1 MHFIFYL
8 EVFILIS
15 VFVCFFFGSLR
26 SVKLYVQL
34 YINIPS
40 TFLHQ
45 CTSSMVT
52 SSHQHSIFFHHNIY
66 ILIYKSYFPSFG
78 VVVVKRLGVRYI
90 TTSLWVLS
98 FYPMW
103 SSSPGTDHWS
113 VDFLGVL
120 CFPSPITWHILMT
133 LIVTLC
139 RV

>member
-15 VFVCFFFGSLR
+15 GFFFFVLSDLSNSMCSCTLISPAHFYI
-26 SVKLYVQL
+26 SVHHLWLQVH
-34 YINIPS
+34 INI
-40 TFLHQ
+40 Q
-45 CTSSMVT
+45 Y
-52 SSHQHSIFFHHNIY
+52 FFHHNIY
-66 ILIYKSYFPSFG
+66 IPIYKSYFPSFG